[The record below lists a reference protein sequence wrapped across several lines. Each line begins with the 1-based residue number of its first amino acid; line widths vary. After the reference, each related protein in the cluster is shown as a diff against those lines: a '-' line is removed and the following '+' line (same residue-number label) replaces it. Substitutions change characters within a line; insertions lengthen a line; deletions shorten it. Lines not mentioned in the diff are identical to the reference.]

1 MAAAATAR
9 GARRWKPNC
18 QKRPNELDLDIV
30 VSHLPPGTSKWNKI
44 EHRLFSFI
52 SQNWRGQPLVS
63 YRVIVELISAT
74 TTKTGLTVRCE
85 LDTGLYPSGIVVSD
99 AEIAAL
105 NIKRAEFHGEWNYTI
120 SPSTYPPNCAFISL
134 TSPKWSRSVPDQS
147 VWIGIERN
155 DRCPPP
161 AHPLTRSGLPAQG

>member
-1 MAAAATAR
+1 VETRVAEAANKL
-9 GARRWKPNC
+9 G
-18 QKRPNELDLDIV
+18 LDIV

-52 SQNWRGQPLVS
+52 SQNWRAQPLVS

-85 LDTGLYPSGIVVSD
+85 LDTGQYPSGIVVSD

-120 SPSTYPPNCAFISL
+120 SPNTYPPNAAFVS
-134 TSPKWSRSVPDQS
+134 
-147 VWIGIERN
+147 
-155 DRCPPP
+155 
-161 AHPLTRSGLPAQG
+161 